1 MSDVIVAE
9 IEPGV
14 KPMATT
20 RSMDAQQPEIAV
32 PASLRSYLDYLEQ
45 HHPEWLVHVVKAV
58 DPARFGVTAVLQR
71 LEERQRFPLV
81 YFDQPLNLHGRPSR
95 FPLVTNIYATR
106 KRCAVAL
113 GLRPDEAYLGLSL
126 EYARREA
133 RRIQPA
139 FVPAAHAPVKE
150 VVRTGGDVDLR
161 DFPIVRHHRMDAG
174 PYLDMASVMRDP
186 ESGAY
191 NVAFLRNQYKG
202 PRKIGVHMSPRHN
215 WQIARKHEEAGRP
228 TPVAIV
234 VSHHPAFY
242 IGALNVSPFG
252 EDDYAVIGAIAGRP
266 LRLTASETWGEEF
279 LVPADAD
286 IVIEGEIPP
295 NVREVEGPFGEFPGT
310 YGPQR
315 VRWVVDVTAVT
326 HRADAIY
333 QDIFVGHRDNWVLGS
348 FPKEGSIFN
357 RIKGVVPTV
366 KAVHLPTS
374 GVGRFHC
381 YISIDK
387 KVDGESKQAALI
399 ALGAVDF
406 VKHVIVVDADV
417 DVYREEE
424 VLWAMA
430 TRVQAD
436 QDVDIIKNVKGATL
450 DPSQTDD
457 IMGAKMI
464 IDATKP
470 VRRPFEARI
479 EVPRDV
485 VEATDLAE
493 LIPREQLARLE
504 AERA

>member
-1 MSDVIVAE
+1 MAVRQQAA
-9 IEPGV
+9 V
-14 KPMATT
+14 KT
-20 RSMDAQQPEIAV
+20 RQAV
-32 PASLRSYLDYLEQ
+32 PGETSLRPFLAELESA
-45 HHPEWLVHVVKAV
+45 HPESVVHVTEAV
-58 DPARFGVTAVLQR
+58 NPTRFEVTAVLQR
-71 LEERQRFPLV
+71 LEEKRHYPLV
-81 YFDQPLNLHGRPSR
+81 IFDRPLDLHGNPSR
-95 FPLVTNIYATR
+95 FPIATNIYATR
-106 KRCAVAL
+106 ERCALAL
-113 GLRPDEAYLGLSL
+113 GLRPEQAYKDLGL
-126 EYARREA
+126 EYARREEQRVA
-133 RRIQPA
+133 PIA
-139 FVPAAHAPVKE
+139 VPKPEAPVKQ
-150 VVRTGGDVDLR
+150 VVLLGDQVDLR
-161 DFPIVRHHRMDAG
+161 TFPIVRHHRMDAG

-202 PRKIGVHMSPRHN
+202 PRKLGVHMSPRHN
-215 WQIARKHEEAGRP
+215 WQITRKHEEAGKP

-234 VSHHPAFY
+234 VSHHPAFF
-242 IGALNVSPFG
+242 IGGLNVSPFG
-252 EDDYAVIGAIAGRP
+252 EDDYAVIGSIAGRP
-266 LRLTASETWGEEF
+266 LRLTPSETWGDDF

-286 IVIEGEIPP
+286 IVIEGQIPP
-295 NVREVEGPFGEFPGT
+295 GVREVEGPFGEFPGT

-315 VRWVVDVTAVT
+315 VRWVVEVNAVT
-326 HRADAIY
+326 HREDAIY

-381 YISIDK
+381 YIAIDK

-399 ALGAVDF
+399 ALGSVDF
-406 VKHVIVVDADV
+406 VKHVVVVDADI
-417 DVYREEE
+417 DVFREED
-424 VLWAMA
+424 VLWAVA

-436 QDVDIIKNVKGATL
+436 QDVDIIRNVKGNTL

-464 IDATKP
+464 IDATRP

-485 VEATDLAE
+485 VAATDLSR
-493 LIPREQLARLE
+493 LIPAEQLSRLGWLG
-504 AERA
+504 

>member
-1 MSDVIVAE
+1 
-9 IEPGV
+9 
-14 KPMATT
+14 MATT
-20 RSMDAQQPEIAV
+20 ERKTAKPHVEVGEPLNLRAYLAQ
-32 PASLRSYLDYLEQ
+32 LERD
-45 HHPEWLVHVVKAV
+45 HPEWVVHVAKPV
-58 DPARFGVTAVLQR
+58 DPARFQVTAVLQR
-71 LEERQRFPLV
+71 LENRNRFPLV
-81 YFDQPLNLHGRPSR
+81 VFDQPLNLHGEPAR
-95 FPLVTNIYATR
+95 FPLVTNMYATR
-106 KRCAVAL
+106 ERCAVAL
-113 GLRPDEAYLGLSL
+113 GLRPEQAHLDLGL

-133 RRIQPA
+133 LRVPPM
-139 FVPAAHAPVKE
+139 FVSPTDAPVKE

-161 DFPIVRHHRMDAG
+161 EFPIVRHHRMDAG

-202 PRKIGVHMSPRHN
+202 PRKVGVHMSPRHN
-215 WQIARKHEEAGRP
+215 WQIARQHEEAGRP
-228 TPVAIV
+228 TPIAIV

-252 EDDYAVIGAIAGRP
+252 EDDYEIIGSIAGRP
-266 LRLTASETWGEEF
+266 LRVTTSETWGQDV

-295 NVREVEGPFGEFPGT
+295 KVREVEGPFGEFPGT

-326 HRADAIY
+326 HRADAMY

-406 VKHVIVVDADV
+406 VKHVFVVDADV
-417 DVYREEE
+417 NVYREEE
-424 VLWAMA
+424 VLWAVA

-464 IDATKP
+464 IDATRP

-485 VEATDLAE
+485 VDATDLE
-493 LIPREQLARLE
+493 GLIPRDQLARLGLE
-504 AERA
+504 TERG